1 MKLLANRE
9 REVVQVVEKRNHLP
23 DFAVRHDLAP
33 CRHRRPSHAAADDVK
48 VLVVGQM
55 RMNFHELGSRR
66 IKRLTI
72 VTLGVIRSAVAIG
85 ALVSVEA
92 RTVE

>member
-1 MKLLANRE
+1 
-9 REVVQVVEKRNHLP
+9 
-23 DFAVRHDLAP
+23 
-33 CRHRRPSHAAADDVK
+33 VK

-55 RMNFHELGSRR
+55 GMYFHELGSRR
-66 IKRLTI
+66 IERLTV

-92 RTVE
+92 GTFGQIGIGRRDWMIRFSELLCREESGQADREAELVVKLKSPIAM